1 MRLETLETL
10 ETPETLAKP
19 ETLETLATLQEK
31 NLAMPGPF
39 SKTLETDLSKT
50 NCKLSANQ
58 VWRDNKNS

>member
-1 MRLETLETL
+1 MRL
-10 ETPETLAKP
+10 

-50 NCKLSANQ
+50 SCKLSANQ